1 MEENMRITRERNKKT
16 ALEQIQAGIKE
27 NFRPSKPVKTLSE
40 CNTYQDWRENT
51 NRWTLMCGGAH
62 PCQLFLEL
70 LEQFQKKSDDSR
82 AKMLL
87 GEIWNDVLESGIPI
101 NSISME
107 TFLEQFDKKMVLSR
121 TQEIEMLER
130 TWFYFHQNTSKD
142 EWASET
148 VTRLKKLTKDLASL
162 GRIKEWG
169 RSLKN

>member
-1 MEENMRITRERNKKT
+1 
-16 ALEQIQAGIKE
+16 
-27 NFRPSKPVKTLSE
+27 
-40 CNTYQDWRENT
+40 
-51 NRWTLMCGGAH
+51 MCGGAP

-70 LEQFQKKSDDSR
+70 LEQFQKKSNDSR

-87 GEIWNDVLESGIPI
+87 EEIWDGVLESGIPV

-107 TFLEQFDKKMVLSR
+107 TFLEQFGKKMALSR

-148 VTRLKKLTKDLASL
+148 VTILKKLTKDLAAL

-169 RSLKN
+169 EITKN